1 MKRVQR
7 VFQTVCLILT
17 ALGALLIAQPRL
29 IVPEAGSYLPGEK
42 LDDGIFVYDSGGRRI
57 ALREL
62 MGSGNKAIVLSLM
75 GGASEKPVST
85 DHRGNLWCEDSF
97 DDLAVQRALVS
108 RFRDQPV
115 KFIAVAIP
123 AVLSVPEGQEGNL
136 YLEESEEGRDFLKIF
151 GNFRQKTEAE
161 RISTVLPF
169 DEIFYDPRG
178 RLILGR
184 DALGE
189 IAPGYG
195 EVHDWQGKLKW
206 HLDPRTYGL
215 PTIWILSGDGV
226 VVSEPFWG
234 NDYDSV
240 PPQVNYGFEELKAA
254 VEKLLEQPQA
264 AE

>member
-1 MKRVQR
+1 MKRLQR

-17 ALGALLIAQPRL
+17 TLGAVPFAQPRL

-57 ALREL
+57 TLREL
-62 MGSGNKAIVLSLM
+62 MGTGNKAIVLSLL
-75 GGASEKPVST
+75 GGASEKQVST
-85 DHRGNLWCEDSF
+85 NHRGNLWCEDSF
-97 DDLAVQRALVS
+97 DDLAVQRALVAC
-108 RFRDQPV
+108 FRDQPV

-123 AVLSVPEGQEGNL
+123 AVLSVPEGQAGNL
-136 YLEESEEGRDFLKIF
+136 YLEESEENRDFLKKF
-151 GNFRQKTEAE
+151 SRFRQKTGAE

-178 RLILGR
+178 RLILGQS
-184 DALGE
+184 ALGE
-189 IAPGYG
+189 ISPGYG

-206 HLDPRTYGL
+206 HLDSRTYGL
-215 PTIWILSGDGV
+215 PTIWVLSGDGV

-254 VEKLLEQPQA
+254 VEKLLE
-264 AE
+264 